1 MTEIE
6 TAQSKTRKEVYLS
19 AFESFEKSADQK
31 TPAWIHHTRKSAIDR
46 FSNLGFPTMRDE
58 SWKYTNVSPI
68 AEVPFK
74 PAFDFVLQ
82 NLSLQK
88 IKPFL
93 FGQDHWQRLVFVNG
107 IYSKELSSVAV
118 SKNGL
123 KIRNLEPILTSD
135 AKLIEPYLA
144 HYASYD
150 RSAFT
155 ALNTAF
161 LQDGAFI
168 YLPEGKVAEEPIHL
182 LFVSFPQD
190 QSIVTY
196 PRTLIIAGKN
206 SKATIIES
214 YASLGHAKLRG
225 GSAAISGGDGTYF
238 TNAVT
243 EIVLAEGAIVDHY
256 KIQKESE
263 DAFHIG
269 TTQVHQTRDS
279 KFSSSSISMGASLAR
294 NNLNVALDAEGA
306 ECELNGLYLADGKQ
320 HIDNTTLID
329 HSKPRGKSRQI
340 YKGIIGGKATA
351 VFSGKIFVHKNS
363 KRTDAEQTNK
373 NLLLSEEATV
383 DTKPQLEILN
393 DDVRCTHGAAVGQLN
408 EDAIFYLKTRGIDEE
423 AARKLLSYGFANEV
437 IESIKVEPLR
447 AEMNRG
453 LLLKLEKLSTVRR

>member
-1 MTEIE
+1 MTSLQASSQSAE
-6 TAQSKTRKEVYLS
+6 THYLT

-107 IYSKELSSVAV
+107 IYSKEMSSVAV

-123 KIRNLEPILTSD
+123 KIGNLEPILTSD

-214 YASLGHAKLRG
+214 YV
-225 GSAAISGGDGTYF
+225 AIGDGTYF

-243 EIVLAEGAIVDHY
+243 EIVLAEGAIADHY

-263 DAFHIG
+263 NAFHIG
-269 TTQVHQTRDS
+269 TTQVYQARDS

-306 ECELNGLYLADGKQ
+306 ECELRGLYLADGKQ

-408 EDAIFYLKTRGIDEE
+408 EDAIFYLKTRGINEE

-437 IESIKVEPLR
+437 IERIKVEPLR
-447 AEMNRG
+447 SEMNRD
-453 LLLKLEKLSTVRR
+453 LLLKLEKLSTVRH